1 MEFWKSDLFIIVG
14 NRTIFLLKNNY
25 ENIAHLWDLARI
37 EKKTQFILKRAICP
51 FAICKTDSEMMAL
64 VIKDW
69 KKEVSE

>member
-1 MEFWKSDLFIIVG
+1 ML
-14 NRTIFLLKNNY
+14 Y
-25 ENIAHLWDLARI
+25 
-37 EKKTQFILKRAICP
+37 KKKATRRWHISETLPGLRRRKKGILMRAIGS